1 MLSLERSLSIQKGQI
16 RERCSYE
23 DKSGV
28 EDMEERRRFSTIC
41 QGDADH
47 RDPHPQI
54 LQQTSNGRI
63 VMKYPKLYTKNE
75 KGRYDEYQIP
85 DMDVSKTLF
94 RRINGKYVPVS
105 VNYSNDLPEGVWV
118 VTRGR
123 SSREI
128 ISGKYL
134 KELMRLDKV
143 ADLKEMPCLAELG
156 NWQKCAKYVLDEIGD
171 FESMT
176 MNEIVYA
183 VVRKVFEYSNARKR
197 M

>member
-1 MLSLERSLSIQKGQI
+1 
-16 RERCSYE
+16 
-23 DKSGV
+23 
-28 EDMEERRRFSTIC
+28 
-41 QGDADH
+41 
-47 RDPHPQI
+47 
-54 LQQTSNGRI
+54 
-63 VMKYPKLYTKNE
+63 
-75 KGRYDEYQIP
+75 
-85 DMDVSKTLF
+85 MDVSKTLF

-105 VNYSNDLPEGVWV
+105 VNCANDLPEGVWV

-156 NWQKCAKYVLDEIGD
+156 DWQKCAKYALAEIGN

-176 MNEIVYA
+176 INEIVYA
-183 VVRKVFEYSNARKR
+183 IVGKVFEYSNARNR

>member
-1 MLSLERSLSIQKGQI
+1 
-16 RERCSYE
+16 
-23 DKSGV
+23 
-28 EDMEERRRFSTIC
+28 
-41 QGDADH
+41 
-47 RDPHPQI
+47 
-54 LQQTSNGRI
+54 
-63 VMKYPKLYTKNE
+63 MKQPKLYTKNE
-75 KGRYDEYQIP
+75 KGRYEEYQVP
-85 DMDVSKTLF
+85 DMDISETLF

-105 VNYSNDLPEGVWV
+105 LNIANALPEGVWV

-156 NWQKCAKYVLDEIGD
+156 DWQKCAKYVLEEIGD
-171 FESMT
+171 ISTMT

-183 VVRKVFEYSNARKR
+183 VVGKVFEYSKKR
-197 M
+197 I